1 MKRLKKLNIKVTAV
15 LPGATRTGSWDGTS
29 LPDER
34 FINVDDVA
42 KSIFSAYDTSPG
54 ATVEEIVIRP
64 QLGDI

>member
-1 MKRLKKLNIKVTAV
+1 M
-15 LPGATRTGSWDGTS
+15 GSEMCIRDS
-29 LPDER
+29 
-34 FINVDDVA
+34 VDDVA